1 MLICVLIEPPL
12 ASLTAS
18 RLLVLWAQVG
28 LEERRWFNVQLDRL
42 GGNRWSFL
50 SHQQL
55 SDPTPVSLHY
65 NQAGHKRKQKTKK
78 KTKKQRSPKVVFFS
92 WLLHR
97 FAVRISLPFYDFLQC
112 MQNPW
117 QTLSFRRMF
126 IYWEREVVLF
136 TLFDKLVQRVEDLKR
151 FGNSCIGK
159 KGSRSTSKNWIP
171 EEGGLVENHHFI
183 IGDASFPFVNGLCH
197 F

>member
-1 MLICVLIEPPL
+1 MSSLIDLENTADPFWATSNSEIPLLSPLTSVKLDIKKKNVLL
-12 ASLTAS
+12 
-18 RLLVLWAQVG
+18 R
-28 LEERRWFNVQLDRL
+28 FY
-42 GGNRWSFL
+42 SFL
-50 SHQQL
+50 
-55 SDPTPVSLHY
+55 D
-65 NQAGHKRKQKTKK
+65 
-78 KTKKQRSPKVVFFS
+78 FFI
-92 WLLHR
+92 
-97 FAVRISLPFYDFLQC
+97 ALPFDDLLQC

-159 KGSRSTSKNWIP
+159 KGSRSTSNWIP
-171 EEGGLVENHHFI
+171 EEGGLAENHHFI
-183 IGDASFPFVNGLCH
+183 IGDAYFPFVNGLCH